1 MEDYLYIRKI
11 RKIGGIYM
19 KRRLRGFT
27 LIELIVVVAIITV
40 LAMVIVP
47 STIYQ
52 IRSARVTEDNDHA
65 HEIYNATQN
74 YLIEL
79 QRKGL
84 NPRTY
89 FAETSET
96 DRYAYWTWDNTG
108 LIGVPEY
115 QGYTRDSLGVGS
127 NPKAFDTTGGSPSYG
142 FQPTGLGA
150 DTDDSK
156 PRACAQGIRKQLSG
170 STSSAANG
178 KYDWFEEGSW
188 GVVVDMET
196 YSCVCAYYNTRGGG
210 SPHANSQWWGI
221 ALVCQNPFESVDE
234 QVKAIG
240 NQTTPG
246 SVDVRKNCG
255 QYPIPLY

>member
-96 DRYAYWTWDNTG
+96 DRYAYWTWDQKG
-108 LIGVPEY
+108 LVGVPEY

-142 FQPTGLGA
+142 FQPSGPGA
-150 DTDDSK
+150 DSGTGGIS
-156 PRACAQGIRKQLSG
+156 ACKRPTATHPNGQC
-170 STSSAANG
+170 STQA
-178 KYDWFEEGSW
+178 
-188 GVVVDMET
+188 
-196 YSCVCAYYNTRGGG
+196 
-210 SPHANSQWWGI
+210 PQ
-221 ALVCQNPFESVDE
+221 
-234 QVKAIG
+234 
-240 NQTTPG
+240 
-246 SVDVRKNCG
+246 
-255 QYPIPLY
+255 

>member
-96 DRYAYWTWDNTG
+96 DRYAILTYDNIG
-108 LIGVPEY
+108 LMSTSGPEY
-115 QGYTRDSLGVGS
+115 IGDSNASLLSGS
-127 NPKAFDTTGGSPSYG
+127 RGFDTTGSWSYG
-142 FQPTGLGA
+142 YEVSDTA
-150 DTDDSK
+150 HNDTDDMK
-156 PRACAQGIRKQLSG
+156 PRACVQGIRKQLSG

-221 ALVCQNPFESVDE
+221 ALVCQDPFESVDE

-240 NQTTPG
+240 NQNNPG
-246 SVDVRKNCG
+246 HVDSRKNCG